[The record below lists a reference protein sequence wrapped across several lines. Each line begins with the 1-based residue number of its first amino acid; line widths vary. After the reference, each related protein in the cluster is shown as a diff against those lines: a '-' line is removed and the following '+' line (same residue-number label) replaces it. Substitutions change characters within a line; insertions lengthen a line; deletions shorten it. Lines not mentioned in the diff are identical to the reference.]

1 MNSDNNPST
10 NPAVIQPWQYFSSS
24 PKADGSFKSSVP
36 FGFTGEMK
44 MWPVVSPP
52 AGWLICDGSL
62 LKKED
67 YPDLWALL
75 GDAWGTPT
83 TTHFYI
89 PDMRGRVP
97 VGRDVSQTEFDTIA
111 EAGGDKNM
119 PAHRHDTID
128 QALYSGFDNNI
139 VIGGSYGPTAGL
151 VQGGS
156 AYRVGNTSMK
166 TSSTGSGSSGNLPPY
181 KVVQYIIKF

>member
-1 MNSDNNPST
+1 MNSDSQQSM
-10 NPAVIQPWQYFSSS
+10 NPAIIEPHQYFSAS

-44 MWPVVSPP
+44 IWPLATPP
-52 AGWLICDGSL
+52 AGWLVCDGSL

-75 GDAWGTPT
+75 GNAWGTPT
-83 TTHFYI
+83 ATHFYI

-97 VGRDVSQTEFDTIA
+97 VGRDVSQTEFDVIG

-119 PAHRHDTID
+119 AAHTHKTITAIGGWD
-128 QALYSGFDNNI
+128 GNI
-139 VIGGSYGPTAGL
+139 V
-151 VQGGS
+151 VGGS
-156 AYRVGNTSMK
+156 AGNPANLPSSGGPFYRVINNPDTGSA
-166 TSSTGSGSSGNLPPY
+166 GSGSSGNLQPY
-181 KVVQYIIKF
+181 RVVQYIIKF